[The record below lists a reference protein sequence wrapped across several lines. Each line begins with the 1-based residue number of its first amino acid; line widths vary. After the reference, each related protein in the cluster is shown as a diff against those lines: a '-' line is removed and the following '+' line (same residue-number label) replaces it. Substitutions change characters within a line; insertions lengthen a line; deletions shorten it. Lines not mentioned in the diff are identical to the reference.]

1 MKLAVE
7 HLDAAVDKGVRR
19 IELGG
24 RNILSLPHDCCYIYA
39 VRIIWT
45 TNRERE
51 SMESA
56 AQTLVSNV
64 GQLLTEEY
72 RQLRGVGS
80 EVAELRDDLAT
91 MNALL
96 RMQSEA
102 DDGAVDHFVREWMKQ
117 LRELAYD
124 SEDCIDLYLLRI
136 RCRLGDGV
144 RARLRHQ
151 LATLFPRRRLAGD
164 IGALRAR
171 AVAISERHARYG
183 VSRDAL
189 RRSASPAVLEA
200 APAWSSSSQLLRHG
214 NGAAEH
220 QQQVVGIGDQVDDL
234 VERLVGTESKV
245 KVLSIVGFGGVGKTT
260 LAVEVCRKL
269 EADFQ
274 RQAMVSVS
282 QAFEPSRDL
291 KLLLKRVVEQV
302 VKSRIVNEENIK
314 EEGALGEIDSL
325 DDNKLAQKLEHLLM
339 DKRYLIVIDDVWT
352 IRAWEAIQSKMPE
365 NNCGSRVIVTTRI
378 ESVAKACSSSS
389 VRGHYIHHMNPLKIE
404 DSRKLFLS
412 RAFGSSDASYPA
424 ELKDVMDMI
433 VKKCGGLPLAIVS
446 IASVLA
452 GYRSSG
458 CKDKWE
464 TICKSIGYQMESN
477 PTLEGMRQ
485 ILTLSY
491 NHLPHELKSC
501 LMYLSIFPED
511 YVIDK
516 YRLLCRWIAEGL
528 VVEKRGLTL
537 MEIAESYFDELVSR
551 NMIELRTGFGYYW
564 QVESCQVH
572 DMLLEVMVSK
582 SLECNFVSLLGG
594 QYASMS
600 YDRIRRLSLQGDDN
614 RRPQSLEQHKEKK
627 GIEGMDVE
635 HVRSLSMFQHG
646 GQKLLDHLHKF
657 TLLRVLDLEGCE
669 DLTNDHMRYVCRLY
683 LLRFLSLKGT
693 NISKISPQ
701 IEKLEHLQTIDLRDT
716 KVTGLSEAVK
726 RLYKL
731 ERIQTTQTWKAE
743 FMWRL
748 PRGLKKM
755 KALRE
760 VGFAVLGNDVQ
771 VAQEVTQLEQIQ
783 ELSVYVETEYA
794 GSDNV
799 VKEFAKSLGKL
810 YSLRRLIIGA
820 IDMDKEAL
828 NFLHQ
833 LPTPPRL
840 LRYLMI
846 AGGMIDKGLPTWVG
860 SLTYLVH
867 FNMSWAYLV
876 RDQLFGV
883 LYELPSL
890 KTIGI
895 QNMCYTDSELVAHSE
910 HRFSE
915 LTNLRVACSF
925 ETFNTM
931 RFEKGSMPMLE
942 TLLFNFS
949 NRDRKIEGF
958 EHLISLKEVHLC
970 GQKNNPRLGQ
980 ALEQLKAENARRR
993 LESQNQFQIVVT
1005 YD

>member
-1 MKLAVE
+1 
-7 HLDAAVDKGVRR
+7 
-19 IELGG
+19 
-24 RNILSLPHDCCYIYA
+24 
-39 VRIIWT
+39 
-45 TNRERE
+45 
-51 SMESA
+51 MESA

-144 RARLRHQ
+144 RARRGTASA
-151 LATLFPRRRLAGD
+151 ATHCAAPPPPRCWRRRPRGRR
-164 IGALRAR
+164 LRSCSAM
-171 AVAISERHARYG
+171 ATAQQSTS
-183 VSRDAL
+183 SRS
-189 RRSASPAVLEA
+189 SASGTRSTT
-200 APAWSSSSQLLRHG
+200 WS
-214 NGAAEH
+214 
-220 QQQVVGIGDQVDDL
+220 QVDDL